1 MESNVHSYQ
10 LTQKNKVYIL
20 TTSILGNDIKIS
32 VKDKA
37 GTMAFSRTYTIETWK
52 KIGAVFESIQNA
64 QDAIQWINKTLKTQK
79 VKVIEAGNMVKIIF
93 FIVENRTKHLVEIPI
108 SEGGQINTALG
119 TSSTT
124 LSSTAV
130 VASTVD
136 TSSFATTGAVESAN
150 IDTTAFNTGAVESA
164 NIDTTA
170 FNTGSVETTNIDATA
185 FNTGAVES
193 ANIGATA
200 FNTGDVVSSNVQ
212 ATSYDAGAMM
222 EASQYMQQGAT
233 ATTTTTTTTTEV
245 NFSREIG
252 LDPSKIVQHQ

>member
-20 TTSILGNDIKIS
+20 TTSVLGNDIKIS

-37 GTMAFSRTYTIETWK
+37 GTMAFSRSFTIETWK
-52 KIGAVFESIQNA
+52 KIGAVFEAIQNA
-64 QDAIQWINKTLKTQK
+64 QDAIQWINKTLKTHK

-108 SEGGQINTALG
+108 SEGGQINATVGTA
-119 TSSTT
+119 STT

-130 VASTVD
+130 VDTNID
-136 TSSFATTGAVESAN
+136 TSSFSTGA
-150 IDTTAFNTGAVESA
+150 
-164 NIDTTA
+164 
-170 FNTGSVETTNIDATA
+170 VETTNID
-185 FNTGAVES
+185 N
-193 ANIGATA
+193 TA

-212 ATSYDAGAMM
+212 TTSYDAGAMM
-222 EASQYMQQGAT
+222 EAQSQIMQQGA
-233 ATTTTTTTTTEV
+233 ATTNTTTTTTTEV

-252 LDPSKIVQHQ
+252 LDPSKIVNQTVNPNTQEIINSIEEEKKIKIISSR